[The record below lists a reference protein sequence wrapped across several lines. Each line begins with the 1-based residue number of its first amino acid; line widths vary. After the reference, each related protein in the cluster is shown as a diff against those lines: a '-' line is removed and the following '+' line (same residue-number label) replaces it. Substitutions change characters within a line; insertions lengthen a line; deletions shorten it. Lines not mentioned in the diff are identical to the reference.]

1 MSGSTTTAGIT
12 GRALGALKTNV
23 ASLPPSCFAVVMA
36 SGIVSVGAYHLGF
49 HGPTTV
55 VMGFALAV

>member
-1 MSGSTTTAGIT
+1 MAGIT
-12 GRALGALKTNV
+12 GRALGALKSNV
-23 ASLPPSCFAVVMA
+23 ASLPRSCFAVVMA

>member
-1 MSGSTTTAGIT
+1 VSGTATAGIT
-12 GRALGALKTNV
+12 GRALGALKSTV
-23 ASLPPSCFAVVMA
+23 ASLPRSCFAVVMA